1 MPFVKRDENGAITAI
16 LDGDDGQDGEELAA
30 DHPEISAFLERL
42 GRTAPIRENL
52 DNSDSNMGRVLE
64 DLIECLVEKRLI
76 LVTDLPSDALN
87 KISQRRDMRKDLRAE
102 MDLLSDD
109 SDKII

>member
-1 MPFVKRDENGAITAI
+1 MPFVKRDGSGAITAI
-16 LDGDDGQDGEELAA
+16 FDGDGGESGEELAA
-30 DHPEISAFLERL
+30 DHPEITAFLERL

-52 DNSDSNMGRVLE
+52 DQSDSNMGRVLK

-76 LVTDLPSDALN
+76 LVTDLPSEALN
-87 KISQRRDMRKDLRAE
+87 KISQRSDMREELRAVT
-102 MDLLSDD
+102 DLLSDD